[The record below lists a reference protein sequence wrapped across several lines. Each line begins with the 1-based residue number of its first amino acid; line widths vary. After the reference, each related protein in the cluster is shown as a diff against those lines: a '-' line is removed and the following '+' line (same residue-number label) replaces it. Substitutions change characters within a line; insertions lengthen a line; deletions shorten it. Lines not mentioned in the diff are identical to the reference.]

1 VLRPLT
7 FVVLA
12 ALLVMLFMVALSGRS
27 RPDAD
32 TTGLRSNVLISLD
45 TRFGL
50 QHDLAARSLFEACHP
65 TIENQRLVDLRRL
78 ETGRYLIVVEP
89 ALGEQARRR
98 FVGCLDDGVLERVHA
113 HVHEHTITPAAG

>member
-1 VLRPLT
+1 
-7 FVVLA
+7 
-12 ALLVMLFMVALSGRS
+12 MVALSGRS

-113 HVHEHTITPAAG
+113 HVQEHTITPAAG